1 MKILEIYM
9 NLDMTDREFLN
20 ALSYEIRGAA
30 MEVYNHFGPGLLES
44 LYEKALVVE
53 LQMRDIRVESQV
65 PINVTYKGVPINGD
79 YRIDLLVE
87 DAVILE
93 LKSVSELNALH
104 YKQLRS
110 YLKLMNKPLGWL
122 INFNEEDF
130 AHGMIKVPNR
140 YYRQ

>member
-1 MKILEIYM
+1 M
-9 NLDMTDREFLN
+9 NLNLSDRELLD

-44 LYEKALVVE
+44 LYEKALMIE
-53 LQMRDIRVESQV
+53 LQMRDIKVESQI
-65 PINVTYKGVPINGD
+65 PIKVAYKGVPITGD
-79 YRIDLLVE
+79 YRLNLLVE
-87 DAVILE
+87 DTIILE

-122 INFNEEDF
+122 INFNEDDF

-140 YYRQ
+140 FYHP